1 MSEASPD
8 RQALSRLR
16 AGEIVSGVGGALL
29 LIGRGNRRRPLSV
42 ITAIAALALP
52 YTQATRRAPALPVA
66 LSVVVTLLGAA
77 TTAGV
82 LVRPSARSSSG
93 LVGALAVAGGGVA
106 SLRQEDGADLAAF
119 GELETIRL

>member
-29 LIGRGNRRRPLSV
+29 LVGRGNRRRPLSV

-66 LSVVVTLLGAA
+66 LGAVVTVLGAA
-77 TTAGV
+77 TAAGG
-82 LVRPSARSSSG
+82 LVRPSASSPGG